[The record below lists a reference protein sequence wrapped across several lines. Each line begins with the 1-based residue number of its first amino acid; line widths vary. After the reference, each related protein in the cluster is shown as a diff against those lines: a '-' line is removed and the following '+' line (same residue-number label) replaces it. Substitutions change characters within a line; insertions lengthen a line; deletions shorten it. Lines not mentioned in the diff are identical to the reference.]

1 MAAVTGPERDLLVLG
16 GGVTGLGLARL
27 AARSGWSVT
36 VVERDDLATGA
47 SSSTSHMLHGG
58 LRYLEQGRFR
68 LVREALAERMA
79 VSRLAPAL
87 ARPVRFLVPLRK
99 GDRVGPFRLRA
110 GLALYDLLAGRSG
123 MSPHVLAGAKQALA
137 MEPALEPDG
146 LRAAGI
152 YSDVVMDDARIAI
165 AGRDPQV
172 ERPSPGVTGRLA
184 ASPLLVDRGDRGQ
197 GHGQLG
203 TEEGDRGPIA
213 DDPLPDAQGPLVGP
227 EGILRATLVAEALAL
242 THQVPGFLDRGL
254 RRRDLDG
261 RPGLGDPGRRWLV
274 GTPGEADRG
283 QLGPQPVE
291 VPEGEPL
298 LDSRY
303 RQAPP
308 SGLKAR
314 R

>member
-1 MAAVTGPERDLLVLG
+1 MAVMTGPERDLLVLG

-123 MSPHVLAGAKQALA
+123 LSPHVLAGAKQALA
-137 MEPALEPDG
+137 IEPALEPDG
-146 LRAAGI
+146 LRA
-152 YSDVVMDDARIAI
+152 SSMTTS
-165 AGRDPQV
+165 
-172 ERPSPGVTGRLA
+172 E
-184 ASPLLVDRGDRGQ
+184 
-197 GHGQLG
+197 
-203 TEEGDRGPIA
+203 
-213 DDPLPDAQGPLVGP
+213 
-227 EGILRATLVAEALAL
+227 
-242 THQVPGFLDRGL
+242 
-254 RRRDLDG
+254 
-261 RPGLGDPGRRWLV
+261 
-274 GTPGEADRG
+274 
-283 QLGPQPVE
+283 
-291 VPEGEPL
+291 
-298 LDSRY
+298 
-303 RQAPP
+303 
-308 SGLKAR
+308 
-314 R
+314 